1 MKKLAE
7 VTCVSYRVELTHKQF
22 IALEK
27 RDQKEQDANNHFDL
41 QSILDGVTH
50 AEELEFNGHFGA
62 AVYFSLRADCLD
74 DAEVV
79 AKIIKMYANNKSM
92 DEIFDESLKSSYNH
106 RKNTKGSISSFESRL
121 GRYKDF
127 DDTVKSL

>member
-7 VTCVSYRVELTHKQF
+7 VTSISYRVALTHKQF

-27 RDQKEQDANNHFDL
+27 RDEKDQDANNHFDL
-41 QSILDGVTH
+41 QSILSGVTH

-62 AVYFSLRADCLD
+62 AVYFSLREEYLD

-79 AKIIKMYANNKSM
+79 AKMIKMYANKKSV
-92 DEIFDESLKSSYNH
+92 DDIFDESLKSTYNH
-106 RKNTKGSISSFESRL
+106 RKNTKSISEFESRL

>member
-27 RDQKEQDANNHFDL
+27 RDEQEQDANSHFDL
-41 QSILDGVTH
+41 QSILSGVTH

-79 AKIIKMYANNKSM
+79 AKMIKMYANKKSV
-92 DEIFDESLKSSYNH
+92 DDIFDESLKSSYNH
-106 RKNTKGSISSFESRL
+106 RKNTQSISGFESRL
-121 GRYKDF
+121 GRYKDH
-127 DDTVKSL
+127 DDQVKSL

>member
-7 VTCVSYRVELTHKQF
+7 VTCVHYTVDLTHKQF

-27 RDQKEQDANNHFDL
+27 RDQREQDASSYFDL
-41 QSILDGVTH
+41 DSILKGVTH
-50 AEELEFNGHFGA
+50 AEEIEFNGHFGA
-62 AVYFSLRADCLD
+62 AVYFSLRADYLD

-92 DEIFDESLKSSYNH
+92 DDIFDVSLKSSYNH
-106 RKNTKGSISSFESRL
+106 RKNTRGSISGFESRL

>member
-7 VTCVSYRVELTHKQF
+7 VTSVSYRVELTHKQF

-27 RDQKEQDANNHFDL
+27 RDEQEQDANSHFDL
-41 QSILDGVTH
+41 QSILSGVTH

-79 AKIIKMYANNKSM
+79 AKMIKMYASKKSV
-92 DEIFDESLKSSYNH
+92 DDIFDESLKSSYNH
-106 RKNTKGSISSFESRL
+106 RKNTKSMSSFEYHL
-121 GRYKDF
+121 GRYKDENGQS
-127 DDTVKSL
+127 KSL

>member
-7 VTCVSYRVELTHKQF
+7 VTSVSYRVELTHKQF

-27 RDQKEQDANNHFDL
+27 RDEQEQDANNHFDL
-41 QSILDGVTH
+41 QSILSGVTH

-79 AKIIKMYANNKSM
+79 AKMIKMYATKKSV
-92 DEIFDESLKSSYNH
+92 DDIFDESLKSSYNH
-106 RKNTKGSISSFESRL
+106 RKNTKGSISGFESRL

-127 DDTVKSL
+127 DDQVKSL

>member
-27 RDQKEQDANNHFDL
+27 RDEQEQDANSYFDM
-41 QSILDGVTH
+41 QSILSGVTH

-79 AKIIKMYANNKSM
+79 AKMIKMYANQKSVE
-92 DEIFDESLKSSYNH
+92 DIFQESLKSSFVS
-106 RKNTKGSISSFESRL
+106 RTNTSCMSAFESRI
-121 GRYKDF
+121 GRHKVPGGVSDN
-127 DDTVKSL
+127 V

>member
-7 VTCVSYRVELTHKQF
+7 VTCISYRVELTHKQF
-22 IALEK
+22 VALEK
-27 RDQKEQDANNHFDL
+27 RDEKDQNVNNHFDL
-41 QSILDGVTH
+41 QSILSGVTH

-79 AKIIKMYANNKSM
+79 AKIIKMYCNKKSV
-92 DEIFDESLKSSYNH
+92 DDIFDESLKSSYNH
-106 RKNTKGSISSFESRL
+106 RKNTQFISSFESSL
-121 GRYKDF
+121 GRYKDH
-127 DDTVKSL
+127 DGQVKYL

>member
-7 VTCVSYRVELTHKQF
+7 ITSVSYCVDLTHKQF

-41 QSILDGVTH
+41 QSILAGVTH

-62 AVYFSLRADCLD
+62 AVYFSLRAGCLD

-79 AKIIKMYANNKSM
+79 AKIIKMYANQKSV
-92 DEIFDESLKSSYNH
+92 DDIFDESLKSTYNH
-106 RKNTKGSISSFESRL
+106 RKNTKFISDFESRL